1 MATRVAT
8 YVKVNLPENVQP
20 LFKATVFHTAP
31 SLLWV
36 NLL

>member
-1 MATRVAT
+1 MATLVAIH
-8 YVKVNLPENVQP
+8 VKVNLPENVQP

-36 NLL
+36 DLL